1 MKLNPTFSCT
11 RDSNHTTYVWLQ
23 NILSIFIYFTISRF
37 PLFSQ
42 SKLICA
48 SRYSCKYWGFPVAQ
62 KIKNPLAVQET
73 WVWSL
78 GQEVSLEKWTVAHS
92 IFLPGEFHEQR
103 SLVGCSPWVAKS
115 QTWLSDLG
123 GTMFGK

>member
-1 MKLNPTFSCT
+1 MCLSCVENKIVYET
-11 RDSNHTTYVWLQ
+11 ESHFFMYQGLQ
-23 NILSIFIYFTISRF
+23 SHNICVASKYPLHFYFTISRF

-78 GQEVSLEKWTVAHS
+78 GQEVSLEK
-92 IFLPGEFHEQR
+92 
-103 SLVGCSPWVAKS
+103 
-115 QTWLSDLG
+115 
-123 GTMFGK
+123 